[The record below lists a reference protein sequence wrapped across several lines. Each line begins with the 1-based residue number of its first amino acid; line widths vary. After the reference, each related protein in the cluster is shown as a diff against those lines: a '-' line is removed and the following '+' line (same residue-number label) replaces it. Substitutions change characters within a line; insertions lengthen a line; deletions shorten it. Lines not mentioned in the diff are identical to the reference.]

1 MTGLL
6 RTQPGILP
14 TFRILTDESGQK
26 TALFTTPQPLPPTP
40 EQQLPATVNLPSPAI
55 LGTVEDPPFV
65 AYKIEDSNKKFSN
78 EPKSEQEPTQRQM
91 ISVESLLRSQM
102 NVRQEPQS
110 ATITNT
116 PISSLL
122 SLAKHM
128 PVQISTT
135 TPASVA
141 SHLQQLLV
149 NLSRSQLA
157 ANTTLNLSAVAS
169 SLSSI
174 SSTQAV
180 SNSLSGSL
188 TSTVSQNQSGSPLQ
202 NSVPTLMS
210 SLAKTSPSVQGGV
223 IKKTATASTAT
234 EQALFSAQS
243 ASVEKSGQV
252 KRTDYQEF
260 AAPASSGKTF
270 TGTQTLETIDLT
282 VSGNQE
288 ETLAKKQIR
297 APSPLQITVNK
308 PGLPPMPAHSQSV
321 NLVFERS
328 VAVQGGGLAIGSP
341 SILKQV
347 NPFTATVATAPTQR
361 PSSSIDTTREET
373 LGKVSSMLESSPVTE
388 RQSQVIDLSAKYAP
402 GAVQEQKSVAT
413 PVATIPVS
421 VVSMATKGSTSRAP
435 PSVSTSYTATPKQ
448 SLSNLAQTRTRRIR
462 TPKQFDL

>member
-1 MTGLL
+1 
-6 RTQPGILP
+6 
-14 TFRILTDESGQK
+14 
-26 TALFTTPQPLPPTP
+26 
-40 EQQLPATVNLPSPAI
+40 
-55 LGTVEDPPFV
+55 
-65 AYKIEDSNKKFSN
+65 
-78 EPKSEQEPTQRQM
+78 
-91 ISVESLLRSQM
+91 
-102 NVRQEPQS
+102 
-110 ATITNT
+110 
-116 PISSLL
+116 
-122 SLAKHM
+122 
-128 PVQISTT
+128 
-135 TPASVA
+135 
-141 SHLQQLLV
+141 
-149 NLSRSQLA
+149 
-157 ANTTLNLSAVAS
+157 
-169 SLSSI
+169 
-174 SSTQAV
+174 
-180 SNSLSGSL
+180 
-188 TSTVSQNQSGSPLQ
+188 
-202 NSVPTLMS
+202 MS

-243 ASVEKSGQV
+243 ASVDKSGQV

-260 AAPASSGKTF
+260 VAPASSGKTF

-288 ETLAKKQIR
+288 ETLAKKQVR

-308 PGLPPMPAHSQSV
+308 PGLSSLPAHSQSV

-328 VAVQGGGLAIGSP
+328 VAVQGGGSAIGSP

-347 NPFTATVATAPTQR
+347 NPFSATVATAPTHR
-361 PSSSIDTTREET
+361 PSSSTDTREET

-388 RQSQVIDLSAKYAP
+388 RQSQVIDLSAKYVP